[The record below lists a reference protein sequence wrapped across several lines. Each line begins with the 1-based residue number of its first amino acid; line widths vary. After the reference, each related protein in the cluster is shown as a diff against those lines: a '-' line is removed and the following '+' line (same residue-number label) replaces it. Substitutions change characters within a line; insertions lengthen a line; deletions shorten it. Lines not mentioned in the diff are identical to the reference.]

1 MRQPSGP
8 RLRLPRSRALRLGLL
23 VVAVVVAGVVAAS
36 VTTFSL
42 RASPPATRDGRWRQD
57 IAYLTSELPQ
67 VQDGGLLN
75 VSRPAWE
82 AAAARLEAKLPRL
95 TDGQV
100 ITGMTQMVAMI
111 HDDETGIELPP
122 GPFYP
127 VYPQWFGSRLYLLA
141 VPSARRELIGA
152 QLLAIDGQP
161 VAEILARLRP
171 EIPYNNPGLLS
182 AKETGY
188 LVNANLL
195 YWLGV
200 TRSPASAA
208 FTVRSAAGS
217 LETLT
222 IPARRSSSYQGPRSL
237 LAIARQQDLAHIP
250 LPLYLNDMTQPYWM
264 QTLPGQQAVYL
275 KYNDCLNDNG
285 FQQLAAQALA
295 ALRTHPGY
303 RLIVDLRNNPGGNT
317 APFQALISGIAA
329 DPAINRTG
337 RIFGLINGF
346 TDSSAHLDAYE
357 LGRKTRAVLIGQPTE
372 DPIDEY
378 GNEQDFQL
386 PNSHIVVQYTTAF
399 IDITG
404 TPWAAPDVTVAP
416 TLRQVLTGIDPVLQ
430 AALSYSRTTTTRNA

>member
-23 VVAVVVAGVVAAS
+23 AVAVVVAAS

-75 VSRPAWE
+75 VPRPAWA
-82 AAAARLEAKLPRL
+82 AAAARLEANVPRL

-100 ITGMTQMVAMI
+100 ITGMAQIVAMI
-111 HDDETGIELPP
+111 HDDETGVELPP

-127 VYPQWFGSRLYLLA
+127 LDPQWFGGRLYLLA

-171 EIPYNNPGLLS
+171 EIPYNNPGLLI

-188 LVNANLL
+188 LINADIL

-200 TRSPASAA
+200 TRSPVSAA
-208 FTVRSAAGS
+208 FTVRSATGS
-217 LETLT
+217 LETIT
-222 IPARRSSSYQGPRSL
+222 IPSRRAAGYIGARYL
-237 LAIARQQDLAHIP
+237 LDIAKQQDLARIP
-250 LPLYLNDMTQPYWM
+250 LPLYLRDMAQPYWM
-264 QTLPGQQAVYL
+264 QILPGQQAIYL
-275 KYNDCLNDNG
+275 KYNDCLNDSG

-295 ALRTHPGY
+295 ELRTHPGY
-303 RLIVDLRNNPGGNT
+303 RLIVDLRDNPGGDT

-337 RIFGLINGF
+337 RILGLINGF

-357 LGRKTRAVLIGQPTE
+357 LGQKTRAVLIGQPTE

-378 GNEQDFQL
+378 GDEQDFQL
-386 PNSHIVVQYTTAF
+386 PNSHIFVQYTTGL
-399 IDITG
+399 IDTAGI
-404 TPWAAPDVTVAP
+404 PWATPNITVTP
-416 TLRQVLTGIDPVLQ
+416 TLRQTLIGLDPVLQ
-430 AALSYSRTTTTRNA
+430 AALSYGRTGTAGNA